1 MELLKN
7 AVEKTTL
14 ILADY
19 HDFAKAA
26 YKNCIEIL
34 DEANLLL
41 DHQAYPRA
49 YALGVLSAEEFAK
62 AFLAKAYA
70 AGVVNDKRFL
80 DDIMDHRIKQIHFVS
95 IISTAMLLTKH
106 GKGLLDELSEA
117 RQDPQTANQK
127 IQNALDQM
135 FNDTT
140 DFDTISDLF
149 SSAELLKQDGFY
161 VRMVGDVLTTPSEK
175 ITPTLAKDAIRF
187 LSSTLYHNE
196 NMFELSAADFKDLVM
211 LLDPVLLSGKVLT
224 DDYRKQLG
232 ELKQEIRK
240 RQRAAHNVKH
250 VLLHPH
256 EHVTTQGET
265 PKTDTSSK

>member
-1 MELLKN
+1 
-7 AVEKTTL
+7 
-14 ILADY
+14 
-19 HDFAKAA
+19 
-26 YKNCIEIL
+26 
-34 DEANLLL
+34 
-41 DHQAYPRA
+41 
-49 YALGVLSAEEFAK
+49 
-62 AFLAKAYA
+62 
-70 AGVVNDKRFL
+70 
-80 DDIMDHRIKQIHFVS
+80 
-95 IISTAMLLTKH
+95 MLLTKH